1 MEKAA
6 PWRRWKIS
14 LSVDSFMQPCAC
26 RLFHQRDWEQ
36 QKKKKKKKCRSKF
49 QLMFWSLLP
58 HLLFSVA
65 AHPRLWRHPNASWA
79 NSRIFPHISSDLPSI
94 LSTSATASRYTL
106 LFTCARAP
114 VPAGFHL
121 QQWCRR
127 NYVKWQQSTP
137 FNETNVF
144 GGAGI
149 KTLLSVPVWNNRAGG
164 RWISLPRMLC
174 PQTEGAVRL
183 LPPLLLSVLQ
193 IKRLDPLNIWRIL
206 LGKKW

>member
-36 QKKKKKKKCRSKF
+36 QKKKKRKS
-49 QLMFWSLLP
+49 
-58 HLLFSVA
+58 A
-65 AHPRLWRHPNASWA
+65 AA
-79 NSRIFPHISSDLPSI
+79 NSSLCFGASCHIYYLASLPTLVSGGIRMLHGLIPAYFLTFHPICHLSFPHPPRRAVTLCC
-94 LSTSATASRYTL
+94 SR
-106 LFTCARAP
+106 ARAP

-164 RWISLPRMLC
+164 RWSSLPRMLC

-193 IKRLDPLNIWRIL
+193 IKGLDPLNIWRIL